1 VILLKFAILLFS
13 AVFLFGCGKA
23 EKAEAVK
30 LTKALTST
38 QANFVKA
45 NSMESD
51 LVASARAWC
60 AGITAKGAGRGAELQ
75 QNATVATELAK
86 SAVAASAELG
96 HVRQAVY
103 DLSLE
108 EDYPKEVRAN
118 LITMLTKRQRELQ
131 DMRALLE
138 ESSPQFLDYQ
148 NNKAY
153 TGDQYPGGI
162 GKLGTLLGAYS
173 APDDAVGA
181 AITDLKTKYSI
192 TGNEP

>member
-1 VILLKFAILLFS
+1 MKFAILVFS

-45 NSMESD
+45 NSMEGD
-51 LVASARAWC
+51 LVASARAWSG
-60 AGITAKGAGRGAELQ
+60 GIVANGAGHGAELQ
-75 QNATVATELAK
+75 QNATVATALAK

-108 EDYPKEVRAN
+108 EDYPKEVRSK
-118 LITMLTKRQRELQ
+118 LITLLTQRQRQLQ

-138 ESSPQFLDYQ
+138 EASPQFLDYQ

-153 TGDQYPGGI
+153 KGDQYPGGI
-162 GKLGTLLGAYS
+162 GKLDALLGAYS

-181 AITDLKTKYSI
+181 AIADLKAKYSI